1 MKAKRLHNY
10 CFKVELQNIET
21 KALMERKFTVPSYD
35 RTEAQ
40 QLFLDSFK
48 ASPFWRKGKVIRIIE
63 ITLMRDR
70 KSRYE
75 SDEAHK
81 QYVYDE
87 LRKMVSA
94 FEKGEIYTRKE
105 EKE

>member
-1 MKAKRLHNY
+1 M
-10 CFKVELQNIET
+10 
-21 KALMERKFTVPSYD
+21 MERKFTVPSYD
-35 RTEAQ
+35 RIEAQ

-48 ASPFWRKGKVIRIIE
+48 ASPFWRKWKLIRVIDISLI
-63 ITLMRDR
+63 RDR

-94 FEKGEIYTRKE
+94 FEKGEIYQKGKE
-105 EKE
+105 ETNEDSKEAGKGI